1 MRFSLKTFLIVVAIV
16 AVIGGVILNRAKQ
29 QATAISRIAK
39 AGGYVAFDD
48 GPMQMGSGSHDSIN
62 QHNLVTNI
70 VHSVTIVMVEFG
82 EYERLR
88 SDLRLLDR
96 LERIVFIGNTS
107 ECDISEVQDSFP
119 NAEIV
124 DLPKQLLECIH

>member
-29 QATAISRIAK
+29 QATAISRIGK

-48 GPMQMGSGSHDSIN
+48 GPMQMGAGSHDSIN